1 MENENKNEIIDALI
15 ERMEKTGA
23 TIDGLKNAVAAI
35 EKRKM
40 DLEDKKIKVVRKTIS
55 SEAENG
61 IVIAAYTDKNG
72 KLADG
77 VFYAKGSSLVALSM
91 MTNALLNML
100 DDCGVSLEDYIYSL
114 RHISEKW
121 IQLNPDERKKKK

>member
-15 ERMEKTGA
+15 ERMEKTGS

-40 DLEDKKIKVVRKTIS
+40 DLEDKKIKIVRKTIS
-55 SEAENG
+55 SETENG

-72 KLADG
+72 RLVDG
-77 VFYAKGSSLVALSM
+77 VFHAKGNGHFALSVI
-91 MTNALLNML
+91 TNALLDMI
-100 DDCGVSLEDYIYSL
+100 DKGVVSLEKYIYSL
-114 RHISEKW
+114 RCVSGKGT
-121 IQLNPDERKKKK
+121 QLNPDEK